1 MTLGEFAYVLDVDPK
16 WVQNAG
22 AALGTPLRYTLATAQ
37 RLAVARALSDALGTP
52 LPRAY
57 AEAAG
62 MLRRYDGSRR
72 PVPVSISDGAVAA
85 TVDVYRILAA
95 VSAGLSRLRTTYAPR
110 RRGRPSRARRDPIR
124 RAADY
129 GLDLT
134 LLAANLRRT
143 PAERLRQ
150 LDAMAEFRRRVR
162 RVRRIRQSPPPHH
175 AVRRRQAAVFEQI
188 IEALVAAGIRFVV
201 IGGVAATIHGS
212 ARFTNDIDICYDT
225 APDNLEALVRLLRK
239 WHAYLR
245 GVERGLPFVLD
256 ARALRMTPM
265 MTLTTDAGDIDLL
278 DRVPGIG
285 GYAEAR
291 AQSEPVTIGAT
302 RFRALT
308 LPALI
313 AVRRATGRAKDVEH
327 LIELEALLALRQ
339 RGGSKR

>member
-22 AALGTPLRYTLATAQ
+22 AALGSPLRYTLATAQ
-37 RLAVARALSDALGTP
+37 CLAVARALSDALGMP

-72 PVPVSISDGAVAA
+72 PVPVSTGEGAVAA

-95 VSAGLSRLRTTYAPR
+95 VSTGLSRLRTTYAPR

-162 RVRRIRQSPPPHH
+162 RMRQGPPPRHVTRH
-175 AVRRRQAAVFEQI
+175 RQAAVFEQI
-188 IEALVAAGIRFVV
+188 I
-201 IGGVAATIHGS
+201 
-212 ARFTNDIDICYDT
+212 
-225 APDNLEALVRLLRK
+225 EALVRLLRK

-313 AVRRATGRAKDVEH
+313 AARRATGRAKDVEH